1 MTINNTVEMR
11 KVYQSKISIW
21 IVAIMAAAFTVGL
34 YGAYMAHDYIN
45 LGVLAFITLFVI
57 YLFATTRY
65 IVNGNLLQVK
75 SGFIVNKK
83 KIEITT
89 ISKIEETYNPVSSP
103 AASLDRLEVTYTGGS
118 VIISPK
124 DKRGFV
130 AHMQSIKPDIV
141 FKPRNSKDTYNV

>member
-11 KVYQSKISIW
+11 KVYQSKIGIW

-45 LGVLAFITLFVI
+45 LGVLAFITVFVI

-65 IVNGNLLQVK
+65 IVTGSVLQVK

-83 KIEITT
+83 IDITT

-130 AHMQSIKPDIV
+130 AHLQSVKPDIV
-141 FKPRNSKDTYNV
+141 FKPRK

>member
-11 KVYQSKISIW
+11 KVYQSKIGIW
-21 IVAIMAAAFTVGL
+21 IVAIMAAAFIAGL

-45 LGVLAFITLFVI
+45 LGVLAFITVFVI

-65 IVNGNLLQVK
+65 IVTGNLLQVK
-75 SGFIVNKK
+75 SGFIINKK
-83 KIEITT
+83 IDITT

-124 DKRGFV
+124 DKCGFV
-130 AHMQSIKPDIV
+130 AHLQSVKPDIV
-141 FKPRNSKDTYNV
+141 FKPIK